1 VGVFGTSQRAVLY
14 PSSLIDY
21 LRLFLLAEA
30 LFCHARGNTAV
41 FVGLVTVSFFLDL
54 MDGWIAQRLG
64 QTSRFGEFLDFGT
77 DLTTHTVLWVVS
89 GFPFALVMILLEWS
103 AGISVLLISI
113 RQSDHWK
120 IALMEAHPFLRRYF
134 ANRQRNWLAA
144 WAGVSHFGFR
154 FAWYLGY
161 GETWVSD
168 VTLPGIILFE
178 LVSAYMVWIPIRAWF
193 YSRKNTTLDDRK

>member
-21 LRLFLLAEA
+21 LRLFLLAVA

-41 FVGLVTVSFFLDL
+41 FVGLVTVSFLLD
-54 MDGWIAQRLG
+54 
-64 QTSRFGEFLDFGT
+64 
-77 DLTTHTVLWVVS
+77 
-89 GFPFALVMILLEWS
+89 
-103 AGISVLLISI
+103 
-113 RQSDHWK
+113 
-120 IALMEAHPFLRRYF
+120 LMEAHPFLRRYF